1 MDIVDIGL
9 FASYVLIFLCTISAI
24 VIPIVQSFG
33 NPESLVKSGLGIAA
47 VLAVFFLS
55 YIFADD
61 QSDVVSAG
69 TAKFVGAGIISMY
82 IFILIAIGGI
92 VYTEISKMIK

>member
-9 FASYVLIFLCTISAI
+9 YASYILIFLCTISAI

-33 NPESLVKSGLGIAA
+33 NPESLAKSAMGLGA
-47 VLAVFFLS
+47 VLVVFFIGYMIAS
-55 YIFADD
+55 GE
-61 QSDVVSAG
+61 SDVASEG
-69 TAKFVGAGIISMY
+69 TAKLAGGGIISMY
-82 IFILIAIGGI
+82 IFLAIGIVGI